1 MRLPFAAAL
10 AMGIAWAP
18 AAVAQDGPPASQFPQ
33 PAPLPAPLSAPLPA
47 PPSLTLDEAIAR
59 ALAAEPRIG
68 AARARLDAASA
79 TMDQAD
85 VLPNPE
91 LGVELE
97 NFQGSGPYRGYR
109 SVEATYGLTQT
120 VELGG
125 KRGARVAAARADR
138 LAAGQELT
146 AAQLDLV
153 RDVRTAFAAAAAADR
168 AVVLAGE
175 RVRLAGE
182 VERSIEA
189 RVAAGR
195 ETVVQADRAGIAR
208 RQAELAFDQ
217 ARQRAA
223 AARRTLAGLIGA
235 TPLPGAL
242 SGPLDDAWFLRLDL
256 PAPAADGPVPAETAD
271 LQRRQV
277 EVVRGR
283 AAVEVERS
291 RAVPDLTLSAGV
303 RRFRESGDNA
313 FLVGVSIPIPVFDS
327 NRGAIARARAEAAAA
342 EADLAAARLDLD
354 RRMLAARS
362 SLEAARD
369 TAATLKERIIPAA
382 EQAFAFSREGYR
394 QGKFSYLE
402 VLDAQRTLAEAQAD
416 LIDALQGFHTARA
429 ELERLTATTGPDGQR

>member
-18 AAVAQDGPPASQFPQ
+18 AAVAQDGPPARQFPQ

-47 PPSLTLDEAIAR
+47 PPFLTLDEAIAR

-79 TMDQAD
+79 TLDQAD

-91 LGVELE
+91 LGIELE

-109 SVEATYGLTQT
+109 SVEATYGLTQK

-138 LAAGQELT
+138 LAAGQDLT

-168 AVVLAGE
+168 AVALAGE

-182 VERSIEA
+182 VERAIAA
-189 RVAAGR
+189 RVEAGR

-235 TPLPGAL
+235 SPLPGA
-242 SGPLDDAWFLRLDL
+242 LDDAWFLRLDL

-313 FLVGVSIPIPVFDS
+313 LLVGVSIPIPVFDS

-354 RRMLAARS
+354 RRVLAARS

-369 TAATLKERIIPAA
+369 TAATLKDRIIPAA

-416 LIDALQGFHTARA
+416 LIDALQGFHTAWA
-429 ELERLTATTGPDGQR
+429 ELQRLTATTGPDGQR